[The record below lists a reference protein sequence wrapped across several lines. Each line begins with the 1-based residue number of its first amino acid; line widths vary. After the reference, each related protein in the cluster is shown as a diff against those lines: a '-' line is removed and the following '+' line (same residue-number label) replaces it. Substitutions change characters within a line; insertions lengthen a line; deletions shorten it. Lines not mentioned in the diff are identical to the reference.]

1 MNNKMNS
8 KMNNMLDRASSRRS
22 RWPQLF
28 WLIGLWAAGV
38 LSVALVAA
46 LIRLAM
52 EAIGFK
58 SH

>member
-1 MNNKMNS
+1 MNNR
-8 KMNNMLDRASSRRS
+8 LDRASRWRS
-22 RWPQLF
+22 RWKELF

-52 EAIGFK
+52 GAIGFK